1 MDNQDGDELSKEKRM
16 WNKFYRMKVF
26 TKVLLFITVNDYSVH
41 SIFYNLSGYSILL
54 QEDVR

>member
-41 SIFYNLSGYSILL
+41 SII
-54 QEDVR
+54 